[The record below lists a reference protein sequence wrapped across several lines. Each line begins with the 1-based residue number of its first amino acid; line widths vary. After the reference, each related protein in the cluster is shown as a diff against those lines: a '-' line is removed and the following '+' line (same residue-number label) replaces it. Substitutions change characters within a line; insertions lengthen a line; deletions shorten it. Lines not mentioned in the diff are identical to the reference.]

1 MNKKVGLVMTFQGT
15 NYGQLLQSYAL
26 QQKIESMGYETE
38 IIQYHSGK
46 DKGVKITYASLYVSV
61 QTIIKILFRK
71 LKSRKNFSK
80 IELDVN
86 HKENIIKRRS
96 VSDLFR
102 NTRFHNIVVVNGYS
116 NLVDK
121 SKDYSAV
128 VVGSDQIW
136 LPEVSVTNFYTLRFA
151 LPGITRIS
159 YATSMGVSSYPNY
172 AKKPAAEYWQKIDY
186 LSVREEQAK
195 KIIKEIADVEA
206 NVVADPTYLL
216 TTEEWEERIPNIS
229 VIETGYVLCYFLGD
243 NDVIKEYAKR
253 FADGK
258 NLRLVSIL
266 SNECNSD
273 DSQFADEVLIGK
285 SPEEFINLIR
295 NADFVLTDSFHGLAF
310 SVINE
315 KQFYIFYRNRTDVKQ
330 SRNSRIDN
338 IVKIWGL
345 EERLIKEPEKMIFKD
360 DLIDYSI
367 VTKKRNEF
375 REESLNF
382 LRSALEKK

>member
-1 MNKKVGLVMTFQGT
+1 
-15 NYGQLLQSYAL
+15 
-26 QQKIESMGYETE
+26 MGRT
-38 IIQYHSGK
+38 
-46 DKGVKITYASLYVSV
+46 D
-61 QTIIKILFRK
+61 F
-71 LKSRKNFSK
+71 
-80 IELDVN
+80 
-86 HKENIIKRRS
+86 
-96 VSDLFR
+96 
-102 NTRFHNIVVVNGYS
+102 
-116 NLVDK
+116 
-121 SKDYSAV
+121 
-128 VVGSDQIW
+128 
-136 LPEVSVTNFYTLRFA
+136 
-151 LPGITRIS
+151 
-159 YATSMGVSSYPNY
+159 
-172 AKKPAAEYWQKIDY
+172 
-186 LSVREEQAK
+186 
-195 KIIKEIADVEA
+195 
-206 NVVADPTYLL
+206 
-216 TTEEWEERIPNIS
+216 PNIS

-243 NDVIKEYAKR
+243 NDMIKEYAKR

-273 DSQFADEVLIGK
+273 DSQFADEILIGK
-285 SPEEFINLIR
+285 SPEEFVNLIR

-375 REESLNF
+375 QRRIFKFSEKCFKKSRSRYFVWCQVYLIQRKIAVDVRLVSIFVLNH
-382 LRSALEKK
+382 